1 MAFHVLNRGVGR
13 RQLFDK
19 PEDYQAFEAVLE
31 ETLGKHPMRICS
43 YLLMPNH
50 WHLVLWPAADG
61 DLATF
66 MQRLGVTHVTRWQKH
81 RHCVG
86 EGHVYQGRFKSF
98 PVESDD
104 YFYQVVRYVERNA
117 LRANLVTRAEDWQW
131 SSLWRRERGTSEHI
145 RLLSD
150 WPLPRPSN
158 WVDLVN
164 EPQTEGV
171 LQTLRRAVT
180 RGSPFGSPEWVEQTT
195 KQLGL
200 EFTLRPHGRPRKSPD
215 GNP

>member
-31 ETLGKHPMRICS
+31 ETLEKHPMRICS

-131 SSLWRRERGTSEHI
+131 SSLWRRERGTSDHI

-164 EPQTEGV
+164 EPQTDGE
-171 LQTLRRAVT
+171 LQAIRRAVT
-180 RGSPFGSPEWVEQTT
+180 RGTPFGSREWVEQTT

-200 EFTLRPHGRPRKSPD
+200 EFTLRPHGRPRKSPH